1 LEFAEHGTFAT
12 TVTHA
17 TQLPQQNMIT
27 LIAEEIKQHGYKVD
41 TFIGRSE
48 FKVDIAIAD
57 PRHPEGYLLGILCD
71 GKNYYETKTTRD
83 REIVQPSVLTMLHWN
98 IMRIWSIDWFENS
111 HKVIERIMDK
121 LEELQKDNP
130 DKDGLDL
137 PLSDHRHHTFDITEE
152 PILEQINE
160 REKEYIFAN
169 LPNVHYTSD
178 IDTVMASPA
187 QVKHQLEELISIE
200 QPITNTLLYQRIAD
214 IWGISRV
221 TSRLQAM
228 INSLLVGVY
237 KDPLSDN
244 SISIYWEV
252 AEKSINYKEYRL
264 NSRRDIRDIP
274 IIEVMNAAL
283 YVLEQ
288 QISLPAEDLKRLT
301 SQVLGFSRKGANL
314 DAATSRAVQLLLDQA
329 VIKEKDGLIW
339 QIS

>member
-1 LEFAEHGTFAT
+1 
-12 TVTHA
+12 
-17 TQLPQQNMIT
+17 MIT

-83 REIVQPSVLTMLHWN
+83 REIVQPSVLTMLRWN
-98 IMRIWSIDWFENS
+98 IMRVWSIDWFENS

-130 DKDGLDL
+130 DDELGL
-137 PLSDHRHHTFDITEE
+137 PLSDNRHHTFDITEE

-169 LPNVHYTSD
+169 LSSVSYVAD
-178 IDTVMASPA
+178 IDAVIDSPA

-200 QPITNTLLYQRIAD
+200 QPITNTLLYKRIAE

-221 TSRLQAM
+221 TSRLQVM
-228 INSLLVGVY
+228 INSLLIDTY
-237 KDPLSDN
+237 KDPLSD
-244 SISIYWEV
+244 SISIYW
-252 AEKSINYKEYRL
+252 ADSEKSINYKEYRL
-264 NSRRDIRDIP
+264 NSRRDIQDIP

-301 SQVLGFSRKGANL
+301 SQVLGFSRKGANI
-314 DAATSRAVQLLLDQA
+314 DAATSRAVQLLLDQT
-329 VIKEKDGLIW
+329 VIKEKDGQIW